1 MQRAR
6 DRFHHVGQARTR
18 NDHLVSDEHV
28 DPLGMARGI
37 ADRLLANASTFVD
50 GVVASEGFSETLAR
64 GMQGVVTVTSSLRR
78 RVNAVGDFASEWL
91 NIPTRRQ
98 LIDLARRLNH
108 LELAVDDVDA
118 KTAEVLRLLAEESG
132 DG

>member
-1 MQRAR
+1 MR
-6 DRFHHVGQARTR
+6 DDSH
-18 NDHLVSDEHV
+18 DHL

-37 ADRLLANASTFVD
+37 ADRLLASASTVVD
-50 GVVASEGFSETLAR
+50 DVVASEGFSATLAK

-78 RVNAVGDFASEWL
+78 RVNAVGDFAAEWL

-98 LIDLARRLNH
+98 MIDLARRLNH

-118 KTAEVLRLLAEESG
+118 KAAELLRLLSEEAD

>member
-1 MQRAR
+1 MR
-6 DRFHHVGQARTR
+6 DDTQ
-18 NDHLVSDEHV
+18 EHV
-28 DPLGMARGI
+28 DPLGMARGV
-37 ADRLLANASTFVD
+37 ADRILASASNLVD
-50 GVVASEGFSETLAR
+50 EVVASEGFSASLAK

-78 RVNAVGDFASEWL
+78 RVNAVGDVAAEWL

-98 LIDLARRLNH
+98 LVDLARRLNH

-118 KTAEVLRLLAEESG
+118 KAAEVLRLLEEAD

>member
-1 MQRAR
+1 MR
-6 DRFHHVGQARTR
+6 DDSHETI
-18 NDHLVSDEHV
+18 
-28 DPLGMARGI
+28 DPLGTARGI
-37 ADRLLANASTFVD
+37 ADRVLANASTLVD
-50 GVVASEGFSETLAR
+50 EVVASDGFSATLAR

-78 RVNAVGDFASEWL
+78 RVNAVGDFAAEWL

-118 KTAEVLRLLAEESG
+118 KTAEVLRLLAEETD

>member
-1 MQRAR
+1 MR
-6 DRFHHVGQARTR
+6 DDSQ
-18 NDHLVSDEHV
+18 EHV
-28 DPLGMARGI
+28 DPLGMARGV
-37 ADRLLANASTFVD
+37 ADRVLANASTFVD
-50 GVVASEGFSETLAR
+50 EVVASEGFSESLAR
-64 GMQGVVTVTSSLRR
+64 GMQGVVTVTSALRR
-78 RVNAVGDFASEWL
+78 RVNAVGDFAAEWL

-118 KTAEVLRLLAEESG
+118 KAAEVLRLLAEEAD

>member
-1 MQRAR
+1 MR
-6 DRFHHVGQARTR
+6 DDTQ
-18 NDHLVSDEHV
+18 EHI
-28 DPLGMARGI
+28 DPLGAARGV

-50 GVVASEGFSETLAR
+50 EVVASDGFSETLAR

-78 RVNAVGDFASEWL
+78 RVNAVGDFAAEWL

-118 KTAEVLRLLAEESG
+118 KTAEVLRLLAEEAD